1 MTVNATGGS
10 ALDIDAYLERIQYKG
25 SRSNSVQTLM
35 DLHIAHA
42 FNIPFENLDIHL
54 GRKISLDPASLFGKL
69 IQDRRGGYCHEIN
82 SLFYFLLTQLGFEAE
97 LLMARVMCGSDSIG
111 PKLHQLLLVQTDAG
125 DWIADPGFGGN
136 GLIAPI
142 PLQEGVEEK
151 QFADIFRL
159 EASETRGYI
168 LQSKIQDHWVNLYS
182 FERVFYLPI
191 DYILPN
197 YYNST
202 SPDSIFTRKKICT
215 KPTPEGRITLIDR
228 ELKIR
233 KNGTS
238 VKRQIASSEEYLE
251 TLRKYFDIQLTA
263 DAWFRKRF

>member
-1 MTVNATGGS
+1 MRFSATGDS
-10 ALDIDAYLERIQYKG
+10 ALDIDAYLERIKYKG
-25 SRSNSVQTLM
+25 SRGNSVQTLI

-54 GRKISLDPASLFGKL
+54 GRKISLDPTALFDKL
-69 IQDRRGGYCHEIN
+69 IPGGRGGYCHEIN
-82 SLFYFLLTQLGFEAE
+82 SLFYFLLTQLGFEAK
-97 LLMARVMCGSDSIG
+97 LLMARVMCGSDSTG
-111 PKLHQLLLVQTDAG
+111 PKLHQLLLVQTNAG

-142 PLQEGVEEK
+142 PLREGVEEK

-159 EASETRGYI
+159 EARATRGYV
-168 LQSKIQDHWVNLYS
+168 LQSQIQDSWVDLYS

-228 ELKIR
+228 ELRIR
-233 KNGTS
+233 RNGAS
-238 VKRQIASSEEYLE
+238 VKRQITNPEEYLE
-251 TLRKYFDIQLTA
+251 TLRKYFDIQLSA
-263 DAWFRKRF
+263 DAWFKKWF